1 MRRRQLRDRGLGGA
15 LVRVVRLRRGAPLFR
30 GCGENWMGKSTGNH
44 GIYSDLM
51 GFYSDSMGFYSY
63 FTSLWLCQYIAT

>member
-51 GFYSDSMGFYSY
+51 GFYSD
-63 FTSLWLCQYIAT
+63 L